1 MAAQLIP
8 VSRTLQV
15 TTTVNVDG
23 KDKQKDYSFKNV
35 KQSADATALLSA
47 GQALANV
54 MSETLYE
61 IGMIQGNKLVN
72 A

>member
-47 GQALANV
+47 GLALANV

-61 IGMIQGNKLVN
+61 IGMIQDNKLVN

>member
-15 TTTVNVDG
+15 TTTVTVDG

-35 KQSADATALLSA
+35 KQSADATALLNA
-47 GQALANV
+47 GLAMANM
-54 MSETLYE
+54 MSEALYE
-61 IGMIQGNKLVN
+61 IGLIQDNKLVN